1 MKHNPYRKIKKSA
14 GSTSLRALSRT
25 MDALLASG
33 GCPWDR
39 KQTHRTLLKYLHEE
53 ALEVDQAV
61 KKNDWE
67 NLKEELGDVL
77 LQVVFHSALAEREG
91 RFKLSEVIETINA
104 KLLRRHPHVFGGK
117 KLSTPAQV
125 LVQWRKIKKAE
136 KEKVIQRR
144 K

>member
-1 MKHNPYRKIKKSA
+1 MKCKSDRKAGKLA
-14 GSTSLRALSRT
+14 GSSSIRALARI
-25 MDALLASG
+25 MDMLLAPG

-39 KQTHRTLLKYLHEE
+39 KQTHLTLLKYLHEE
-53 ALEVDQAV
+53 AREVELAV

-77 LQVVFHSALAEREG
+77 LQVVLHSALAEREG
-91 RFKLSEVIETINA
+91 HFNLSGVIQTVNA
-104 KLLRRHPHVFGGK
+104 KLVRRHPHVFGGK

-136 KEKVIQRR
+136 KH
-144 K
+144 